1 MGYALDGVIAVI
13 CLICVLVGVH
23 RGFIRS
29 LVHFLGSIIAAVL
42 SSVLGGPLAQWIF
55 DALFRAAMVEKIHNS
70 IMALGAN
77 NAAGAAQQIIAS
89 LPEFLVR
96 ALEQAGVTAETISGG
111 VQAQSAQ
118 AAEMIADYISPVFV
132 SFLKV
137 LAVIV
142 LFTLLMTLVRL
153 LASIVGN
160 MLRLPVLEQLDGLLG
175 GIFGFLL
182 AIFTVWVIIAAL
194 LVFRPMLDASAQYQV
209 DSALSNSFIAG
220 KFVSM
225 NPLGGLFG

>member
-1 MGYALDGVIAVI
+1 MGYALDGAIAVI
-13 CLICVLVGVH
+13 CLIFVLVGVH

-29 LVHFLGSIIAAVL
+29 LVHFFGSIIAAVL
-42 SSVLGGPLAQWIF
+42 SSVLGGPLAQWVY
-55 DALFRAAMVEKIHNS
+55 DALFREAIVDKIHTS

-77 NAAGAAQQIIAS
+77 NASGAAQQIIAS
-89 LPEFLVR
+89 LPDFLVR

-111 VQAQSAQ
+111 VKAQSAQ
-118 AAEMIADYISPVFV
+118 AAELIAGYISPVFV

-142 LFTLLMTLVRL
+142 LFALLSTLVRL
-153 LASIVGN
+153 LASAVGN
-160 MLRLPVLEQLDGLLG
+160 MLRLPILEQLDGLLG
-175 GIFGFLL
+175 GVFGFLL

-209 DSALSNSFIAG
+209 DSALSSSFIAG